1 MLREQIVGSSEDRDG
16 DGLESSTMDIINK
29 INMDKDS
36 LLHLTFSSTMKTP
49 LPLGFRSNLTRAQM
63 DGSVGAAAAEDAS
76 E

>member
-49 LPLGFRSNLTRAQM
+49 LLGFRSNLTRAQM
-63 DGSVGAAAAEDAS
+63 DGSVGAAAAGDAS